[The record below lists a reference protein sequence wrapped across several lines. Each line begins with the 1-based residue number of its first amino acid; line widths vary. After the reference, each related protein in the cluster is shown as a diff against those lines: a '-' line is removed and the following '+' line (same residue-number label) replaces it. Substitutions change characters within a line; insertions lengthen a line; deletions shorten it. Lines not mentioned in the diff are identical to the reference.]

1 MTLLSPHFSLEELT
15 RSATATAHGI
25 DNTPTEEARAQLVRL
40 CRDVLEP
47 IRAKY
52 GAPMP
57 VKSGY
62 RCPQLNAKIGG
73 ASKTSQHMKGEAVD
87 INVGMDNRKLFHI
100 IAEMMDKGEI
110 RVGQLI
116 WEKGDQKNPAWVHIS
131 LPRPGKPNNVIL
143 YLGVKK

>member
-1 MTLLSPHFSLEELT
+1 MTQLSPHFSLEELT
-15 RSATATAHGI
+15 RSAKAEEYGI

-40 CRDVLEP
+40 CREVLEP

-52 GAPMP
+52 GDPMP

-62 RCPQLNAKIGG
+62 RCPQLNARTRR
-73 ASKTSQHMKGEAVD
+73 ASKTSQHMKGEAAD
-87 INVGMDNRKLFHI
+87 INVGPNNRKLFHI
-100 IAEMMDKGEI
+100 IEEMVDKGEI

-116 WEKGDQKNPAWVHIS
+116 WEYGDQKNPAWVHVS

-143 YLGVKK
+143 FLGVKK